1 MAQKYI
7 KVLGARVH
15 NLKNINVNIPKNK
28 LVAISGLSGS
38 GKSSLAFDT
47 LYAEGQRRYVESLSS
62 YARQFLGVMEK
73 PDVDQIDGLSPAIAI
88 DQKSLSANPRSTV
101 GTITEIYD
109 YMRLLW
115 ARIGMPYCPNCGIKI
130 EAQSPSQIIAYAFK
144 EFSNRKIAILAPR
157 VRHRKGEYGE
167 VFAEARRLGFV
178 RVRVDKVIKHIDEE
192 IKLDRYKIH
201 DIEIVVDRFRI
212 LSDGESKD
220 RLAESIEKALNLGD
234 KRVIILDLNSGKQ
247 KLFSELF
254 ACPKCG
260 FSFEEI
266 EPRIFSF
273 NSPYGA
279 CPACEGLGFKKV
291 IEENL
296 VVPNSRLTIHEG
308 AIRPWSRMMSRSS
321 WNEMILIGVADKY
334 HFSLDVP
341 FSKLSKKAKQ
351 IVFYGTGDEEYEV
364 RGYTTTYEGVIPNLE
379 RRWRETDSDFIRRE
393 IENYMVEK
401 ICEQCHGERLKK
413 EVLSVKVGDLS
424 IAQVSALSLFRAREF
439 FSNLKLNEQQEEIAR
454 QILKEIISRLG
465 FLIKLG
471 VDYLTLSRT
480 GTTLSNGEGQRIRLA
495 TQIGSSLSGV
505 LYILDEPTIGLHQRD
520 VNQLIESLKQLRDL
534 DNTVIVVEHDRDV
547 LDKADYIIDVGPKA
561 GIHGGKIIATG
572 TPEQIKKNKNS
583 ITGKYLS
590 GKKEVFPV
598 VAKLTGTNVT
608 RLDRQAAGEP
618 RRENRKGNGK
628 MIKIIGAK
636 EHNLKN
642 ISVDIPLGEFVC
654 VTGVSGSGKS
664 TLIDDILAKALKVHF
679 YNAKLKVGEHK
690 EIKGFHYLDKVVR
703 IDQSPIGRTPRS
715 NPVTYT
721 GIFTFI
727 RGLFA
732 STPESRLRGYTA
744 SRFSFNV
751 RGGRCEKCRGEGLT
765 RIEMFFLPDV
775 YITCPECEG
784 TRYNKETL
792 EILYKGKNIA
802 EVLDMTVEQALNFF
816 LPIKQIRQKLEVLNK
831 IGLGYLKLGQAA
843 TTLSGGEAQRIKLAS
858 ELSRKATG
866 KTLYIL
872 DEPTVGLHFEDV
884 DKLLHVLHALVD
896 KGNSVLVIEHN
907 LEVIKTADY
916 IIDLG
921 PEGGDAGGEIVA
933 QGDAKKI
940 SQNKKS
946 YTGRFLKT
954 IL

>member
-115 ARIGMPYCPNCGIKI
+115 ARIGTPYCPNCGIKI
-130 EAQSPSQIIAYAFK
+130 EAQSPSQIIAYVFR
-144 EFSNRKIAILAPR
+144 EFSGKKIAILAPK
-157 VRHRKGEYGE
+157 VRGRKGEFLE
-167 VFAEARRLGFV
+167 IFSEARRLGFV
-178 RVRVDKVIKHIDEE
+178 RVRVDKVIKH
-192 IKLDRYKIH
+192 LDDDINLERYQNH
-201 DIEIVVDRFRI
+201 DIEIVVDRLKI
-212 LSDGESKD
+212 LNDGESRE

-234 KRVIILDLNSGKQ
+234 KRVIILDLDSKKQ
-247 KLFSELF
+247 KIFSELF

-279 CPACEGLGFKKV
+279 CPSCEGLGFKKV
-291 IEENL
+291 VEPHL
-296 VVPNSRLTIHEG
+296 VVPNERLTVHEG

-321 WNEMILIGVADKY
+321 WNEMILNTVAEQH

-341 FSKLSKKAKQ
+341 FSKLSATAKN
-351 IVFYGTGDEEYEV
+351 IIFYGTGDEEYEV

-379 RRWRETDSDFIRRE
+379 RRYRETNSDFMRRE

-401 ICEQCHGERLKK
+401 VCEVCLGARLKK
-413 EVLSVKVGDLS
+413 EVLAIKVGDLS
-424 IAQVSALSLFRAREF
+424 IAQASALPLFRAREF
-439 FSNLKLNEQQEEIAR
+439 FNNLKLNPEASEISK
-454 QILKEIISRLG
+454 QILKEITERLG

-471 VDYLTLSRT
+471 VAYLTLDRT
-480 GTTLSNGEGQRIRLA
+480 GSTLSNGEGQRIRLA

-520 VNQLIESLKQLRDL
+520 VNQLIDSLKQLRDL
-534 DNTVIVVEHDRDV
+534 DNTVVVVEHDRDV
-547 LDKADYIIDVGPKA
+547 LEQADYLIDVGPGA
-561 GIHGGKIIATG
+561 GIHGGKIIARG
-572 TPEQIKKNKNS
+572 TPEQIKKDKKS
-583 ITGKYLS
+583 VTGQYLS
-590 GKKEVFPV
+590 GKKQIFTTAE
-598 VAKLTGTNVT
+598 KH
-608 RLDRQAAGEP
+608 
-618 RRENRKGNGK
+618 KGSGK
-628 MIKIIGAK
+628 KIKIFGAS

-642 ISVDIPLGEFVC
+642 LDVEFPLGKFIC
-654 VTGVSGSGKS
+654 ITGVSGSGKS
-664 TLIDDILAKALKVHF
+664 TLIDDTLAKALKVHF
-679 YNAKLKVGEHK
+679 YNAKLRVGEHK
-690 EIKGFHYLDKVVR
+690 KIAGLDNIDKVVR

-721 GIFTFI
+721 GIFTFM
-727 RGLFA
+727 RELFA
-732 STPESRLRGYTA
+732 STPEARLRGYTA

-751 RGGRCEKCRGEGLT
+751 RGGRCEKCRGEGLNK
-765 RIEMFFLPDV
+765 IEMFFLPDV
-775 YITCPECEG
+775 YVTCPLCSG

-802 EVLDMTVEQALNFF
+802 EVLDMTIEQALNFF
-816 LPIKQIRQKLEVLNK
+816 FPIKQIREKLEVLNK
-831 IGLGYLKLGQAA
+831 IGLGYLKLGQSA

-866 KTLYIL
+866 QTLYIL
-872 DEPTVGLHFEDV
+872 DEPTVGLHFADV

-896 KGNSVLVIEHN
+896 KGNTVLVIEHN
-907 LEVIKTADY
+907 LEVIKTADH

-921 PEGGDAGGEIVA
+921 PEGGEAGGQIIA
-933 QGDAKKI
+933 QGDLQEIVK
-940 SQNKKS
+940 NKKS
-946 YTGRFLKT
+946 YTGQYLRR